1 MIELLQVSKRYGA
14 VDAVRHVDLSIGR
27 GTTLVLIGPSGCGKS
42 TLLRLMIGL
51 VDPDEGRVRFD
62 GTPFA
67 RDTARRLRHRMGCV
81 LQDGGLFPHLTARE
95 NVTILARHLG
105 RDAGWIDARVGE
117 LAAWTRFPLDGL
129 SRFPAQLSGGQRQR
143 VSLMRALMLD
153 PDALLLDEPLGALD
167 PIIRADLQA
176 DLKAVFQALR
186 KTVVLVTHDVAEAAF
201 LGDELVLLQDGA
213 IVQRGTLDDL
223 VRRPASPFVT
233 RFLRAQRSP
242 VPLPD
247 EPFQ

>member
-1 MIELLQVSKRYGA
+1 MSRGLGDVYKR
-14 VDAVRHVDLSIGR
+14 H
-27 GTTLVLIGPSGCGKS
+27 
-42 TLLRLMIGL
+42 
-51 VDPDEGRVRFD
+51 
-62 GTPFA
+62 
-67 RDTARRLRHRMGCV
+67 
-81 LQDGGLFPHLTARE
+81 
-95 NVTILARHLG
+95 
-105 RDAGWIDARVGE
+105 
-117 LAAWTRFPLDGL
+117 
-129 SRFPAQLSGGQRQR
+129 
-143 VSLMRALMLD
+143 
-153 PDALLLDEPLGALD
+153 LD

-242 VPLPD
+242 VPLPE
-247 EPFQ
+247 EPVQ